1 LRKGLDDNKNFNKE
15 KIMSNW
21 TKIKKMAAAFG
32 RAVEDP
38 SATKGGRDMVFGSKT
53 VQNRRGDVAIDADDT
68 PAQRS
73 FKGGMYQGREASEL
87 THDTKEWE
95 DAKRIWD
102 SYDAEEA
109 REYGPEHAYQNAIA
123 RSGVSKYSVPGSPGE
138 FEERFG
144 FSIDDEFKM
153 PEEHAAGH
161 QANWER
167 EAEAYTDRDLEKEFS
182 DAFKSNI
189 NRRKEKVRGGFCDE
203 SADMFEEQLWN
214 VIDELRANG
223 KSGNEILDMLR
234 VDKPRGPYG
243 E

>member
-1 LRKGLDDNKNFNKE
+1 
-15 KIMSNW
+15 MPNW
-21 TKIKKMAAAFG
+21 SKIKKMAAAFG

-38 SATKGGRDMVFGSKT
+38 SATKGGRDMVFESNT
-53 VQNRRGDVAIDADDT
+53 VKNRVGDVRPEDGDT
-68 PAQRS
+68 PAQKS
-73 FKGGMYQGREASEL
+73 FKAGMYQGREASEL

-109 REYGPEHAYQNAIA
+109 RELGPERAYQNAIA
-123 RSGVSKYSVPGSPGE
+123 RSGVSKYSAPSSVGE

-153 PEEHAAGH
+153 PEEHTAGR

-167 EAEAYTDRDLEKEFS
+167 EAEGYTDRTLEEDFDK
-182 DAFKSNI
+182 AFTSNI
-189 NRRKEKVRGGFCDE
+189 KRRKEKVRGGFGDE
-203 SADMFEEQLWN
+203 SANTFEEQLWE
-214 VIDELRANG
+214 VIDGLKANG
-223 KSGNEILDMLR
+223 KTGDEILDMLR
-234 VDKPRGPYG
+234 VDKPKAPYG